1 MKHLKSFNESFV
13 SMKPSEANKIKF
25 LTGFEFYRVWSD
37 IYGYTVDGKRTVLP
51 LERISIYKEDDK
63 YVVEITRK
71 PGYFKD
77 LISAGLTGWE
87 ESWYG
92 GGRVWST
99 KEEFT
104 DIESVKDYLLSYEW
118 YDLKN

>member
-1 MKHLKSFNESFV
+1 MKHLKSFNESVIGF
-13 SMKPSEANKIKF
+13 KPSEANKIKF